1 MRIHKEGYSTLGIFL
16 FVGGSLVSLAWLF
29 ISALWLCLLIS
40 LVLVS
45 GFSFTLMFFRNPN
58 RTIELIDNGIL
69 APADG
74 LVVAV
79 QEEEETEY
87 FKDKRIRISIF
98 MSGKDVHI
106 NWIPVSGEINYYK
119 YYSGKHLFAR
129 NPKSSRLNEHT
140 SIGIQT
146 SGGNQLLVKQI
157 AGVMAR
163 RVVSYVKSG
172 QTFTQGDELGFIKL
186 GSRVDLFLPLN
197 CQVTVTPGQKV
208 SGRQTLLAKW
218 Q

>member
-1 MRIHKEGYSTLGIFL
+1 M
-16 FVGGSLVSLAWLF
+16 
-29 ISALWLCLLIS
+29 
-40 LVLVS
+40 VS
-45 GFSFTLMFFRNPN
+45 GFSFTLLFFRNPN
-58 RTIELIDNGIL
+58 RTMELIDNGIL

-87 FKDKRIRISIF
+87 FNDKRIRISIF
-98 MSGKDVHI
+98 MSGKDVHV
-106 NWIPVSGEINYYK
+106 NWIPVSGEISYFK
-119 YYSGKHLFAR
+119 YYSGKHFFAR

-140 SIGIQT
+140 SIGIVT
-146 SGGNQLLVKQI
+146 TGGNQLLVKQI
-157 AGVMAR
+157 AGIMAR

-197 CQVTVTPGQKV
+197 CQVKVTPGQKV

-218 Q
+218 QESC